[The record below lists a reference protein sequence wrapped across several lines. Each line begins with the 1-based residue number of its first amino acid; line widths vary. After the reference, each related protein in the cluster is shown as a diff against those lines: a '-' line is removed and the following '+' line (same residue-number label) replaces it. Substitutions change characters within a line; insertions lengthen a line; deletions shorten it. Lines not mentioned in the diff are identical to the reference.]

1 MSVISLTILFL
12 LTGVILTKCYGR
24 SVKKRVK
31 HFVYFGDG
39 SYSEYQTK
47 KLAIAKVKEVKAL
60 AKKNK
65 AHLRAK
71 SMRKPEIRFAYH
83 NADLMEHTH
92 YSNEPP
98 HMSETN
104 NPIDFDIR

>member
-12 LTGVILTKCYGR
+12 LTGLILTKCFGR
-24 SVKKRVK
+24 SVKKKAK

-47 KLAIAKVKEVKAL
+47 KLAIAKVKEVHVE
-60 AKKNK
+60 AKKTK
-65 AHLRAK
+65 AYLRAK
-71 SMRKPEIRFAYH
+71 NMRKSEIRFAYH

-92 YSNEPP
+92 YSNESP
-98 HMSETN
+98 HKGEMN
-104 NPIDFDIR
+104 NSKNFDIR